1 MVWYEYIVRW
11 FDEYDGLERVNS
23 GVTYAENMVEAM
35 TNIASYYGRD
45 SLFSVR
51 IHELDDFTCFDFK
64 DYKEDGSINCF
75 FEAINVEPKVQV

>member
-1 MVWYEYIVRW
+1 MIWYEYIVRW
-11 FDEYDGLERVNS
+11 FDDYSGQEKVNS
-23 GVTYAENMVEAM
+23 GVTYTENMVEAM

-45 SLFSVR
+45 TLFSVR

-64 DYKEDGSINCF
+64 DYKEDGSINRF

>member
-1 MVWYEYIVRW
+1 MIWYEYIVRW
-11 FDEYDGLERVNS
+11 FDDYNGQEKINS

-45 SLFSVR
+45 TLFSVK

-64 DYKEDGSINCF
+64 DYKEDGSINRF

>member
-1 MVWYEYIVRW
+1 MIWYEYIVRW
-11 FDEYDGLERVNS
+11 FDDCNGQEKVNS

-45 SLFSVR
+45 ALFSVR

-64 DYKEDGSINCF
+64 DYKEDGSINRF